1 MSDIALELI
10 KDQLPQVHQ
19 MMLKATEDL
28 SEEQLTSHRA
38 PTVPAI
44 GFHLWHIARMSDRLQ
59 ASLSPDRQ
67 EIWEAEGLAAACG
80 LDAQHLGR
88 AQVGAGLDEDV
99 SVSLSLPSKETL
111 LGYARRAFSAAD
123 IAVGSLTGEELSE
136 SKPTFSSNERDAIT
150 GIEIL
155 KHILKHLGH
164 ASRHLGCI
172 EALRGTDGMRGT
184 ATS

>member
-1 MSDIALELI
+1 MNDIALEFI
-10 KDQLPQVHQ
+10 IGRVPMVHQ
-19 MMLKATEDL
+19 HMLEITENL
-28 SEEQLTSHRA
+28 SEEQLTRHRA

-59 ASLSPDRQ
+59 ASFSADRQ
-67 EIWEAEGLAAACG
+67 EIWEAEGVAAAWG

-99 SVSLSLPSKETL
+99 SVRLPLPSKETL

-123 IAVGSLTGEELSE
+123 IAVRSLTGEQLSE
-136 SKPTFSSNERDAIT
+136 SKPTFFPHERA

-155 KHILKHLGH
+155 RHYGH
-164 ASRHLGCI
+164 ATRHLGCI
-172 EALRGTDGMRGT
+172 EALRGTEGMRGT